1 MHGCNQCN
9 GPEPKKVKDG
19 RCTPPVIEIKNPP
32 EVVIFHRVDVPA
44 SMGDETEYPP
54 EAGLYK
60 NVLLVY
66 ETNNHAYLYSSDGI
80 PTKVTIA
87 GPQGPQGEPGKDGK
101 DGVDGK
107 DGKDGADGKD
117 GVVQY
122 AAGTGINIT
131 GNVISATGTSTTEWG
146 DIAGTLADQT
156 DLANALGDKAD
167 ASDVGDLNNL
177 VTGDKTDLVSAINE
191 VNSIAEGADTK
202 AEDVDQ
208 RVTDLLTFTYRS
220 SNDATNPL
228 TISCSPSAALDS
240 SGTRLTCAVNS
251 DGSLAK
257 IYGRIRLNPNN
268 GECTCT
274 IGNTGLP
281 TLDSAITIAGCMLR
295 IAKYSSGSS
304 MTFTSEYTINTNG
317 TITVPI
323 GNSTSFTGGVD
334 AILIACLLVVK
345 DFGDTPEP

>member
-1 MHGCNQCN
+1 MTCNQCHSSR
-9 GPEPKKVKDG
+9 PKDIKGG

-66 ETNNHAYLYSSDGI
+66 EVNNHAYLYSSDGI
-80 PTKVTIA
+80 PTNVTIA
-87 GPQGPQGEPGKDGK
+87 GPQGPQGEPGKDGEN
-101 DGVDGK
+101 
-107 DGKDGADGKD
+107 GADGRDGTDGRD
-117 GVVQY
+117 GVIQY
-122 AAGTGINIT
+122 TAGTGIDIT
-131 GNVISATGTSTTEWG
+131 NNVISATVVSTTAWG
-146 DIAGTLADQT
+146 DITGTLSDQT
-156 DLANALGDKAD
+156 DLDNALGDKAD
-167 ASDVGDLNNL
+167 ASDVGDLSTL
-177 VTGDKTDLVSAINE
+177 VTADQSSLVAAVNE
-191 VNSIAEGADTK
+191 VSSVADGADTK

-208 RVTDLLTFTYRS
+208 RLTDLFTFTYRS
-220 SNDATNPL
+220 LDDATNPL
-228 TISCSPSAALDS
+228 TISCSPSAALDT

-257 IYGRIRLNPNN
+257 IYGRIRLNANN

-274 IGNTGLP
+274 VGNTGLP
-281 TLDSAITIAGCMLR
+281 TLDSPITIAGCMLR

-304 MTFTSEYTINTNG
+304 MTFTSEYTINTDG
-317 TITVPI
+317 TITIPI
-323 GNSTSFTGGVD
+323 GNSTTFTGGVD
-334 AILIACLLVVK
+334 GILIACLIVVK